1 MVLGLSCRNVSSFCR
16 SRPPLIVFLVSLL
29 CLGITCVC
37 LAVYT
42 ANTTT
47 KLYNPDILDWNRLL
61 LEMSRLKFCLTDKT
75 PDRQSHPELSHAER
89 TVLLKSN
96 LLGDQRSFLGVGL
109 VTLDGMGLGHMGQ
122 NVSVTLRQTKP
133 GPEVCV
139 RVEGRSEV
147 IRNLMVGNNSS
158 CAGGEIESNAD
169 MKLYKVHS
177 KSHLPRSWCEDQ
189 GAKFVFSYKSREE
202 WATLLTEEDK
212 EVMVRH
218 LVGTSSLLFCVVFIM
233 VLYAAARGGQSTR
246 KLLSK
251 SCSDGRG
258 DMQLLSRDQEDLDDY

>member
-29 CLGITCVC
+29 CLGVTCVC

-42 ANTTT
+42 ANTTAN
-47 KLYNPDILDWNRLL
+47 LYNPDILDWNRLL

-75 PDRQSHPELSHAER
+75 PDTQSHSDLSQVER

-96 LLGDQRSFLGVGL
+96 LLENQIFLGVGL
-109 VTLDGMGLGHMGQ
+109 VPLDGMGLGHMGQ
-122 NVSVTLRQTKP
+122 NVSVTLRQAKP

-147 IRNLMVGNNSS
+147 IRNLMVGKNTS
-158 CAGGEIESNAD
+158 CAEEMESNAD

-189 GAKFVFSYKSREE
+189 DNFEFSYKATEKL
-202 WATLLTEEDK
+202 ATLLTEGDK

-233 VLYAAARGGQSTR
+233 LLYAAARGGQSTR
-246 KLLSK
+246 KLTSKTK